1 MRASEILHSKHHRDF
16 EYPNRPWK
24 FYQEWNEAIF
34 LHWEV
39 KPDLLKP
46 FLPKTAAL
54 DTVNGKAWVSL
65 VAFDMN
71 HIGMKHLPKL
81 PHISDF
87 HEINIR
93 TYIECKGKPSVCFL
107 SMEGSKRSSC
117 TILKAISKFPYE
129 PTKMKR
135 TDFSYESQNTA
146 ANNSF
151 ELIYRLNNA
160 PFQKDETDIW
170 LTERYA
176 VFQEHK
182 NKLIEY
188 DVHHV
193 EWPLQSMIIKE
204 LKLDYPKFN
213 HLINNQPIRKH
224 YSEGV
229 KVLTWDKRK
238 HRL

>member
-1 MRASEILHSKHHRDF
+1 MRASEILNITHHRDF
-16 EYPNRPWK
+16 ACPKRRWK
-24 FYQEWNEAIF
+24 FYQEWNKAVF

-39 KPDLLKP
+39 EPNAVQP
-46 FLPKTAAL
+46 FLPNSITL
-54 DTVNGKAWVSL
+54 DTINDKAWISL

-71 HIGMKHLPKL
+71 HIGVRSLPKM

-87 HEINIR
+87 HEVNIR
-93 TYIECKGKPSVCFL
+93 TYIICKNKPSVYFL

-117 TILKAISKFPYE
+117 NILKAISKFPYV
-129 PTKMKR
+129 PAKMKR
-135 TDFSYESQNTA
+135 TDFSYESKNLIE
-146 ANNSF
+146 NNSF
-151 ELIYRLNNA
+151 ELLYRTKLK
-160 PFQKDETDIW
+160 PCQKNKTDKW

-193 EWPLQSMIIKE
+193 EWPLEQIDIKQLHIE
-204 LKLDYPKFN
+204 YPKFN
-213 HLINNQPIRKH
+213 HLINNQPDRMH

-238 HRL
+238 HKL